1 MSSSAVSALM
11 VETGMAGEGMEQPGH
26 RACCSRRQMAGL
38 KSQLQIK
45 AGSTLCMQLILGV
58 GVQSSCQK
66 AKLASRVETVSM
78 EASACVRW

>member
-11 VETGMAGEGMEQPGH
+11 VETSMAGEGMEQPGC
-26 RACCSRRQMAGL
+26 RVCYSRREMAGL

-45 AGSTLCMQLILGV
+45 ARSTLCMQLILGV

-66 AKLASRVETVSM
+66 AKLASRVETVST
-78 EASACVRW
+78 EAAACIRW